1 MTVQLIEQAA
11 LPGGEFEGYLFG
23 ATVSVIFER
32 AVREG
37 GGPRLH
43 RHPYDETFIVYS
55 GAATFT
61 VGAEQVLVRAGQVL
75 VAPAL
80 VPHRFATIG
89 DYAAHHIHANDRF
102 VTEWLEDP
110 RDLPTAT

>member
-1 MTVQLIEQAA
+1 MTIQLLEQAT
-11 LPGGEFEGYLFG
+11 LPGDNFEGYLHD

-32 AVREG
+32 AHREG

-55 GAATFT
+55 GAARFT
-61 VGAEQVLVRAGQVL
+61 VGDEEVVVHAGQIL
-75 VAPAL
+75 VAPTL

-102 VTEWLEDP
+102 ITEWLE
-110 RDLPTAT
+110 